1 MVRGDSEHSLRSH
14 EQGQGSRNN
23 TKKLETEQNL
33 IGKMGKH
40 GGWDLNQFQKG
51 KHGKLQNYKTLK

>member
-1 MVRGDSEHSLRSH
+1 MVRGDSEHLLRSH

-40 GGWDLNQFQKG
+40 GG
-51 KHGKLQNYKTLK
+51 